1 MLEHASSICSE
12 HRSSI
17 APSTC
22 TNVTDVLTKELL
34 TFSRYLSLRIAR
46 EKTAEK
52 KLDGGVNDRLLRDL
66 AALARRVEEQP
77 ERFGI
82 QGDADA

>member
-1 MLEHASSICSE
+1 MPALAMHVRTYATY
-12 HRSSI
+12 R
-17 APSTC
+17 
-22 TNVTDVLTKELL
+22 ELL
-34 TFSRYLSLRIAR
+34 TFFLNLTFVNAR
-46 EKTAEK
+46 EKSQTIAPYE
-52 KLDGGVNDRLLRDL
+52 GESAFAFDL